1 MKPRF
6 DRIPSKAQDC
16 YESYALLM
24 VLGLA
29 IRRSLSIPV
38 CMGGVRQLTLA
49 TRGFSRVRREFSVSA
64 FGRTPKPRE
73 KRAFRAGHYK
83 DLTETRNRARKVSG
97 SQGTADFRA
106 FPEERSL
113 IAGHQPAG
121 V

>member
-1 MKPRF
+1 
-6 DRIPSKAQDC
+6 
-16 YESYALLM
+16 M

-83 DLTETRNRARKVSG
+83 DLTEPE
-97 SQGTADFRA
+97 TAL
-106 FPEERSL
+106 EKSL
-113 IAGHQPAG
+113 APRVPPTFALSPKKEA
-121 V
+121 

>member
-1 MKPRF
+1 MR
-6 DRIPSKAQDC
+6 C
-16 YESYALLM
+16 LWCW
-24 VLGLA
+24 VL
-29 IRRSLSIPV
+29 RS
-38 CMGGVRQLTLA
+38 GGPCPFLFAWEASANLPWLP
-49 TRGFSRVRREFSVSA
+49 GFSRVRREFSVSA

-97 SQGTADFRA
+97 TQGTADFRA